1 MSLAALPW
9 LLFCI
14 SVLTV
19 HVGFALA
26 VREGHIDAC
35 WPYWDGC
42 ASISKVGRQG
52 DAAHLYRFGLLPYAA
67 LLGVYWLL
75 NQGWMRQLGL
85 RRGAD
90 AMAVCGIASALAL
103 AVYLSVLGSH
113 GELYQFM
120 RRVGVMFHFIGAVA
134 AHAMLVH
141 MLAPSCR
148 NAGPLR
154 GPWRALRVLLFALL
168 VMGALS
174 VAGVLGHGRGRRP
187 GERAGVDRHGLNPAA
202 IALRRRAV
210 ATQRTAPA
218 LARRRARAAA
228 RRGLTGPIIMR
239 ARRLRSRSRRH
250 TEPMP

>member
-14 SVLTV
+14 GVLTV

-67 LLGVYWLL
+67 LLGIYWLL

-90 AMAVCGIASALAL
+90 AMAACGIVSALAL

-174 VAGVLGHGRGRRP
+174 VPAFWVMEEDDVLENALEWTGTALIQLQLLCVAELWRRSGLHLRWHV
-187 GERAGVDRHGLNPAA
+187 GEPEPRRDAA
-202 IALRRRAV
+202 
-210 ATQRTAPA
+210 
-218 LARRRARAAA
+218 
-228 RRGLTGPIIMR
+228 
-239 ARRLRSRSRRH
+239 
-250 TEPMP
+250 